1 MKRDIRI
8 FVDRAAVENA
18 VAHAVVAEIRDA
30 IAARGLADV
39 VLTGG
44 TVGIGTLV
52 AMSQL
57 PEDSTIDWSKV
68 RVWWGDERY
77 VPAGHSDRNDA
88 QADAAVLSTLP
99 FDPAH
104 IFRFPAS
111 DSGLTLD
118 EARQSFDATLRAA
131 FDGEPR
137 FDVVLCGIGPD
148 GHVAS
153 LFPGHDHGAG
163 HLVIAVSDS
172 PKPPAERLSLTFA
185 ALNAGRHVW
194 IVCAGADKAEAVARV
209 MHNEPP
215 AVTPATA
222 LHGIESTIV
231 WADAAAAQHVSAD

>member
-1 MKRDIRI
+1 MKRELRT

-30 IAARGLADV
+30 IAARGRADI

-44 TVGIGTLV
+44 TVGIGTLG
-52 AMSQL
+52 AISQL
-57 PEDSTIDWSKV
+57 PEDSTVDWAKV
-68 RVWWGDERY
+68 RVWWGDERF
-77 VPAGHSDRNDA
+77 VPAGHADRNDA
-88 QADAAVLSTLP
+88 QADTALLNSLP
-99 FDPAH
+99 FDPTQV
-104 IFRFPAS
+104 FRFPAS
-111 DSGLTLD
+111 DSGLTLV

-131 FDGEPR
+131 FEGEPR

-185 ALNAGRHVW
+185 ALNAGRNVW

-209 MHNEPP
+209 MRNDPP

-222 LHGIESTIV
+222 LHGTESTVV
-231 WADAAAAQHVSAD
+231 WADAAAAEHVSAA

>member
-1 MKRDIRI
+1 MKRELRT

-30 IAARGLADV
+30 ITARGRADI

-52 AMSQL
+52 ALAQL
-57 PEDSTIDWSKV
+57 PEDSTIDWVRV

-77 VPAGHSDRNDA
+77 VPAGHADRNDA
-88 QADAAVLSTLP
+88 QADAVLLSLLP
-99 FDPAH
+99 LDPAQV
-104 IFRFPAS
+104 FRFPAL

-118 EARQSFDATLRAA
+118 EACESFDATLRSA

-153 LFPGHDHGAG
+153 LFPGLNHGAG
-163 HLVIAVSDS
+163 QLVIAVPNS

-222 LHGIESTIV
+222 LHGTESTIV
-231 WADAAAAQHVSAD
+231 WADAAASEHVSVS